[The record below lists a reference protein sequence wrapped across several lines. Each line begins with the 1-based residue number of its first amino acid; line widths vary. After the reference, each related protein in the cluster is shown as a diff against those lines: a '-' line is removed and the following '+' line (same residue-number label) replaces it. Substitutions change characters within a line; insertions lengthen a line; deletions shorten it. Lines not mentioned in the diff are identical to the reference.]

1 MAFTR
6 LTREIPITAAGGTFT
21 IDVDSPEVE
30 YTITGIAVMAGN
42 VTISPTSSGA
52 IPNNTKVIINYL
64 ATLDTTVTTFSVFGV
79 FLNSSQTLRDQ
90 HIICDYVNLAW
101 TVQIISNFAN
111 PDIINTSNIVNGAVT
126 NSKLATDSVST
137 IKILDLA
144 VTTNKIDNLAVTA
157 GKIATDAVITSK
169 ILDLNV
175 TTAKIAADAVTTAK
189 ILDLNVTTAKIND
202 LAVTDAKLATDSV
215 ITSKILDLNVTTA
228 KIDNLAVTTAKLDTN
243 AVTTAKI
250 LDLNVTT
257 SKLNTDAV
265 TTAKIL
271 DLNVTT
277 TKIDNLAVTDAK
289 LAANSVITS
298 KILDSNVTDAKL
310 AAMPASTLK
319 YGNAL
324 GNPGNL
330 ALGLNDIPIGNG
342 ATVTVIN
349 KSTILNGVGTYTQI
363 SCEMSFETDEINA
376 YKYIYLP
383 YPCLFI
389 QAYVSVTTDI
399 EATDNAFYEIN
410 NTFGGFSILSSSI
423 LAGTLKPTNST
434 VPIPALHANYT
445 PISGLNSTI
454 YVYTTKVTPGGR
466 AFITLLLQKT

>member
-42 VTISPTSSGA
+42 VTISPTSAGV

-79 FLNSSQTLRDQ
+79 FLNGPQTLRDQ

-137 IKILDLA
+137 IKIVDLA

-189 ILDLNVTTAKIND
+189 ILDLNVTTAKINN

-228 KIDNLAVTTAKLDTN
+228 
-243 AVTTAKI
+243 
-250 LDLNVTT
+250 
-257 SKLNTDAV
+257 
-265 TTAKIL
+265 
-271 DLNVTT
+271 
-277 TKIDNLAVTDAK
+277 KIDNLAVTDAK

-310 AAMPASTLK
+310 AAMTASSLK
-319 YGNAL
+319 YGN
-324 GNPGNL
+324 GSGIPGNL
-330 ALGLNDIPIGNG
+330 ALALDEMPVGNG
-342 ATVTVIN
+342 STITVIDKN
-349 KSTILNGVGTYTQI
+349 DLLNGVGTYNQI
-363 SCEMSFETDEINA
+363 SFDISFEANEINGF
-376 YKYIYLP
+376 KRIYVP
-383 YPCLFI
+383 YPCIFLK
-389 QAYVSVTTDI
+389 VMTSVTTTI
-399 EATDNAFYEIN
+399 EATDNAYFTIF
-410 NTFGGFSILSSSI
+410 NTYAGVPITSIGIS
-423 LAGTLKPTNST
+423 AGTLPPN
-434 VPIPALHANYT
+434 VLNNNIPSPAGIYT
-445 PISGLNSTI
+445 LLSGIDSSI
-454 YVYTTKVTPGGR
+454 YIYTTKVTPGGR
-466 AFITLLLQKT
+466 AFVTILLQKT

>member
-6 LTREIPITAAGGTFT
+6 LTKEIPITAAGGTFT

-30 YTITGIAVMAGN
+30 YTITGIAVMIGN
-42 VTISPTSSGA
+42 VTISPISAVA
-52 IPNNTKVIINYL
+52 IPNNTKVIINYF

-101 TVQIISNFAN
+101 TVQILSNFAN

-126 NSKLATDSVST
+126 NAKLATDSVST

-144 VTTNKIDNLAVTA
+144 VTTN
-157 GKIATDAVITSK
+157 
-169 ILDLNV
+169 
-175 TTAKIAADAVTTAK
+175 
-189 ILDLNVTTAKIND
+189 
-202 LAVTDAKLATDSV
+202 
-215 ITSKILDLNVTTA
+215 

-265 TTAKIL
+265 TTVKIL

-277 TKIDNLAVTDAK
+277 AKIDNLAVTDAK

-298 KILDSNVTDAKL
+298 KILNSNVTDAKL
-310 AAMPASTLK
+310 AAMTASSIK

-324 GNPGNL
+324 GAPGNL
-330 ALGLNDIPIGNG
+330 ALALDEIPVGNG
-342 ATVTVIN
+342 TTVTVVDKN
-349 KSTILNGVGTYTQI
+349 DLLNGVGTYTQI
-363 SCEMSFETDEINA
+363 CFDVSFETAEINA
-376 YKYIYLP
+376 VKKIYLP
-383 YPCLFI
+383 FPCLI
-389 QAYVSVTTDI
+389 YKAIVSVTTLI
-399 EATDNAFYEIN
+399 EATDNATITIEDAAAAATCFSSTIIAGATVPSSTITTISYSYLALSAEN
-410 NTFGGFSILSSSI
+410 SILNV
-423 LAGTLKPTNST
+423 T
-434 VPIPALHANYT
+434 
-445 PISGLNSTI
+445 
-454 YVYTTKVTPGGR
+454 TTKVTPGGR
-466 AFITLLLQKT
+466 AFVTLLLQKT

>member
-42 VTISPTSSGA
+42 VTISPTSAGV

-79 FLNSSQTLRDQ
+79 FLNGQQTLRDQ
-90 HIICDYVNLAW
+90 HIICDYVNSAW

-137 IKILDLA
+137 IKIVDLA

-157 GKIATDAVITSK
+157 GKIADDAVITSK

-189 ILDLNVTTAKIND
+189 ILDLNVTTAKIDN
-202 LAVTDAKLATDSV
+202 LAITDTKLATDSV
-215 ITSKILDLNVTTA
+215 ITS
-228 KIDNLAVTTAKLDTN
+228 
-243 AVTTAKI
+243 
-250 LDLNVTT
+250 
-257 SKLNTDAV
+257 
-265 TTAKIL
+265 KIL

-324 GNPGNL
+324 GVPGNL

-363 SCEMSFETDEINA
+363 SCEMSFEADEINA
-376 YKYIYLP
+376 YKYIYVP

-466 AFITLLLQKT
+466 AFITILLQKT

>member
-6 LTREIPITAAGGTFT
+6 LTKEIPITAAGGAFT

-30 YTITGIAVMAGN
+30 YTITGIAVMIGN
-42 VTISPTSSGA
+42 VTISPISAGT
-52 IPNNTKVIINYL
+52 IPNNTKVIINYF
-64 ATLDTTVTTFSVFGV
+64 ATLDTTVTTFYVFGV
-79 FLNSSQTLRDQ
+79 SLNGPQTLRDQ
-90 HIICDYVNLAW
+90 HIICDYVNSAW
-101 TVQIISNFAN
+101 TVQVISNFAN
-111 PDIINTSNIVNGAVT
+111 PDIINTFNIVNGAVT
-126 NSKLATDSVST
+126 NPKLATDSVST

-144 VTTNKIDNLAVTA
+144 VTTN
-157 GKIATDAVITSK
+157 
-169 ILDLNV
+169 
-175 TTAKIAADAVTTAK
+175 
-189 ILDLNVTTAKIND
+189 
-202 LAVTDAKLATDSV
+202 
-215 ITSKILDLNVTTA
+215 

-257 SKLNTDAV
+257 SKIAADAV

-277 TKIDNLAVTDAK
+277 AKINNLAVTDAKLATDSVITSKILDLNVTTAKINNLAVTDAK

-319 YGNAL
+319 YGNAF
-324 GNPGNL
+324 GVPGNL

-349 KSTILNGVGTYTQI
+349 KNTILNGVGTYTQI
-363 SCEMSFETDEINA
+363 SCEMSFEADEIGA
-376 YKYIYLP
+376 YKYIYVP

-389 QAYVSVTTDI
+389 QAHVSVTTDI
-399 EATDNAFYEIN
+399 EATDNAFYEIT
-410 NTFGGFSILSSSI
+410 NTFGGFPILSSSI
-423 LAGTLKPTNST
+423 LAGTLPPTNST
-434 VPIPALHANYT
+434 IPINPVDGTYT

-454 YVYTTKVTPGGR
+454 YVYTNKVTPGGR
-466 AFITLLLQKT
+466 AFLTILLQKT

>member
-6 LTREIPITAAGGTFT
+6 LTKEIPITAAGGAFT
-21 IDVDSPEVE
+21 INVDSPEVE
-30 YTITGIAVMAGN
+30 YTITGIAVMIGN
-42 VTISPTSSGA
+42 VTISPISAGT

-79 FLNSSQTLRDQ
+79 FLNGQQTLRDQ
-90 HIICDYVNLAW
+90 HIICDYVNSAW
-101 TVQIISNFAN
+101 TVQVISNFSN
-111 PDIINTSNIVNGAVT
+111 PDIINTFNIVNGAVT
-126 NSKLATDSVST
+126 NPKLATDSVST

-144 VTTNKIDNLAVTA
+144 VTTN
-157 GKIATDAVITSK
+157 
-169 ILDLNV
+169 
-175 TTAKIAADAVTTAK
+175 
-189 ILDLNVTTAKIND
+189 
-202 LAVTDAKLATDSV
+202 
-215 ITSKILDLNVTTA
+215 

-257 SKLNTDAV
+257 SKIAADAV

-277 TKIDNLAVTDAK
+277 AKINNLAVTDAKLATDSVITSKILDLNVTTAKINNLAVTDAK

-319 YGNAL
+319 YGNAF
-324 GNPGNL
+324 GVPGNL

-349 KSTILNGVGTYTQI
+349 KNTILNGVGTYTQI
-363 SCEMSFETDEINA
+363 SCEMSFEADEIGA
-376 YKYIYLP
+376 YKYIYVP

-389 QAYVSVTTDI
+389 QAHVSVTTDI
-399 EATDNAFYEIN
+399 EATDNAFYEIT
-410 NTFGGFSILSSSI
+410 NTFGGFPILNSSI
-423 LAGTLKPTNST
+423 LAGTLPPTNST
-434 VPIPALHANYT
+434 IPINPVDGTYT

-454 YVYTTKVTPGGR
+454 YVYTNKVTPGGR
-466 AFITLLLQKT
+466 AFLTILLQKT

>member
-6 LTREIPITAAGGTFT
+6 LTKEIPITAAGGTFT

-30 YTITGIAVMAGN
+30 YTITGVATMAGN
-42 VTISPTSSGA
+42 VTISPTSSGT

-64 ATLDTTVTTFSVFGV
+64 ATLDTTITTFYVFGV
-79 FLNSSQTLRDQ
+79 SLNGPQTLRDQ
-90 HIICDYVNLAW
+90 HIICDYVNSAW
-101 TVQIISNFAN
+101 TVQVISNFAN
-111 PDIINTSNIVNGAVT
+111 PDIINTFNIVNSAVT

-137 IKILDLA
+137 IKIVDLA

-157 GKIATDAVITSK
+157 GKIATDAVTTSK

-189 ILDLNVTTAKIND
+189 ILDLNVTTAKINN

-228 KIDNLAVTTAKLDTN
+228 
-243 AVTTAKI
+243 
-250 LDLNVTT
+250 
-257 SKLNTDAV
+257 
-265 TTAKIL
+265 
-271 DLNVTT
+271 
-277 TKIDNLAVTDAK
+277 KIDNLAVTDAK

-310 AAMPASTLK
+310 AAMPASTIK

-324 GNPGNL
+324 GVPGNL

-342 ATVTVIN
+342 ATVTAIN
-349 KSTILNGVGTYTQI
+349 KSIILNGVGTYTQI
-363 SCEMSFETDEINA
+363 SCDMSFETDEIGA

-389 QAYVSVTTDI
+389 QAHVSVTTTI
-399 EATDNAFYEIN
+399 EATDNAFYEIT
-410 NTFGGFSILSSSI
+410 NTFGGFPILSSSI
-423 LAGTLKPTNST
+423 LAGTLPPTNST
-434 VPIPALHANYT
+434 VAIPALHANYT

-454 YVYTTKVTPGGR
+454 YIYTTKVTPGGR
-466 AFITLLLQKT
+466 AFVTILLQKT

>member
-6 LTREIPITAAGGTFT
+6 LTKEIPITAAGGAFT

-30 YTITGIAVMAGN
+30 YTITGIAVMIGN
-42 VTISPTSSGA
+42 VTISPISAGT
-52 IPNNTKVIINYL
+52 IPNNTKVIINYF
-64 ATLDTTVTTFSVFGV
+64 ATLDTTVTTFYVFGV
-79 FLNSSQTLRDQ
+79 SLNGPQTLRDQ
-90 HIICDYVNLAW
+90 HIICDYVNSAW
-101 TVQIISNFAN
+101 TVQVISNFAN
-111 PDIINTSNIVNGAVT
+111 PDIINTFNIVNGAVT
-126 NSKLATDSVST
+126 NPKLATDSVST

-144 VTTNKIDNLAVTA
+144 VTTN
-157 GKIATDAVITSK
+157 
-169 ILDLNV
+169 
-175 TTAKIAADAVTTAK
+175 
-189 ILDLNVTTAKIND
+189 
-202 LAVTDAKLATDSV
+202 
-215 ITSKILDLNVTTA
+215 

-257 SKLNTDAV
+257 SKIAADAV

-277 TKIDNLAVTDAK
+277 AKINNLAVTDAK
-289 LAANSVITS
+289 LATDSVITS

-319 YGNAL
+319 YGNAF
-324 GNPGNL
+324 GVPGNL

-349 KSTILNGVGTYTQI
+349 KNTILNGVGTYTQI
-363 SCEMSFETDEINA
+363 SCEMSFEADEIGA
-376 YKYIYLP
+376 YKYIYVP

-389 QAYVSVTTDI
+389 QAHVSVTTDI
-399 EATDNAFYEIN
+399 EATDNAFYEIT
-410 NTFGGFSILSSSI
+410 NTFGGFPILNSSI
-423 LAGTLKPTNST
+423 LAGTLPPTNST
-434 VPIPALHANYT
+434 IPINPVDGTYT

-454 YVYTTKVTPGGR
+454 YVYTNKVTPGGR
-466 AFITLLLQKT
+466 AFLTILLQKT

>member
-6 LTREIPITAAGGTFT
+6 LTKEIPITAAGGAFT

-30 YTITGIAVMAGN
+30 YTITGIAVMIGN
-42 VTISPTSSGA
+42 VTISPISAGT
-52 IPNNTKVIINYL
+52 IPNNTKVIINYF
-64 ATLDTTVTTFSVFGV
+64 ATLDTTVTTFYVFGV
-79 FLNSSQTLRDQ
+79 SLNGPQTLRDQ
-90 HIICDYVNLAW
+90 HIICDYVNSAW
-101 TVQIISNFAN
+101 TVQVISNFAN
-111 PDIINTSNIVNGAVT
+111 PDIINTFNIVNGAVT
-126 NSKLATDSVST
+126 NPKLATDSVST

-144 VTTNKIDNLAVTA
+144 VTTN
-157 GKIATDAVITSK
+157 
-169 ILDLNV
+169 
-175 TTAKIAADAVTTAK
+175 
-189 ILDLNVTTAKIND
+189 
-202 LAVTDAKLATDSV
+202 
-215 ITSKILDLNVTTA
+215 

-257 SKLNTDAV
+257 SKIAADAV

-277 TKIDNLAVTDAK
+277 AKINNLAVTDAKLATDSVITSKILDLNVTTAKINNLAVTDAK

-319 YGNAL
+319 YGNAF
-324 GNPGNL
+324 GVPGNL

-349 KSTILNGVGTYTQI
+349 KNTILNGVGTYTQI
-363 SCEMSFETDEINA
+363 SCEMSFEADEIGA
-376 YKYIYLP
+376 YKYIYVP

-389 QAYVSVTTDI
+389 QAHVSVTTDI
-399 EATDNAFYEIN
+399 EATDNAFYEIT
-410 NTFGGFSILSSSI
+410 NTFGGFPILNSSI
-423 LAGTLKPTNST
+423 LAGTLPPTNST
-434 VPIPALHANYT
+434 IPINPVDGTYT

-454 YVYTTKVTPGGR
+454 YVYTNKVTPGGR
-466 AFITLLLQKT
+466 AFLTILLQKT

>member
-6 LTREIPITAAGGTFT
+6 LTKEIPITAAGGAFT

-30 YTITGIAVMAGN
+30 YTITGIAVMIGN
-42 VTISPTSSGA
+42 VTISPISAGT
-52 IPNNTKVIINYL
+52 IPNNTKVIINYF
-64 ATLDTTVTTFSVFGV
+64 ATLDTTVTTFYVFGV
-79 FLNSSQTLRDQ
+79 SLNGPQTLRDQ
-90 HIICDYVNLAW
+90 HIICDYVNSAW
-101 TVQIISNFAN
+101 TVQVISNFAN
-111 PDIINTSNIVNGAVT
+111 PDIINTFNIVNGAVT
-126 NSKLATDSVST
+126 NAKLATDSVST

-144 VTTNKIDNLAVTA
+144 VTTN
-157 GKIATDAVITSK
+157 
-169 ILDLNV
+169 
-175 TTAKIAADAVTTAK
+175 
-189 ILDLNVTTAKIND
+189 
-202 LAVTDAKLATDSV
+202 
-215 ITSKILDLNVTTA
+215 

-257 SKLNTDAV
+257 SKIAADAV

-277 TKIDNLAVTDAK
+277 AKINNLAVTDAKLATDSVITSKILDLNVTTAKINNLAVTDAK

-319 YGNAL
+319 YGNAF
-324 GNPGNL
+324 GVPGNL

-349 KSTILNGVGTYTQI
+349 KNTILNGVGTYTQI
-363 SCEMSFETDEINA
+363 SCEMSFEADEIGA
-376 YKYIYLP
+376 YKYIYVP

-389 QAYVSVTTDI
+389 QAHVSVTTDI
-399 EATDNAFYEIN
+399 EATDNAFYEIT
-410 NTFGGFSILSSSI
+410 NTFGGFPILNSSI
-423 LAGTLKPTNST
+423 LAGTLPPTNST
-434 VPIPALHANYT
+434 IPINPVDGTYT

-454 YVYTTKVTPGGR
+454 YVYTNKVTPGGR
-466 AFITLLLQKT
+466 AFLTILLQKT